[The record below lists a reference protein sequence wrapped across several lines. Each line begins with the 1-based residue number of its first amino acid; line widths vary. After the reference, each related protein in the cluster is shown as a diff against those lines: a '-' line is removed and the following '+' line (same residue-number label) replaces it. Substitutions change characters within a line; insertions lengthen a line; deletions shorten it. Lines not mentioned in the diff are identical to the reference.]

1 MLIIMWKS
9 LLILAIS
16 LGVVSA
22 QVSLGNLHAGARHN
36 YNNIH
41 LISDLNG
48 IGKVV
53 IQKELTSGGTLTDI
67 MYFSKLT
74 GSDGTYTTTVPTG
87 MTGCVDPVTS
97 SSVNA
102 GGTIN
107 IPRAGTSAWL
117 NWGNTGGTQ
126 QTANRATAAW
136 DETKWIDI
144 AYCDSTTTLYTI
156 EIKLVNQ
163 LANGNDGA
171 ETTRYFWHMEASFEA
186 SDGTVLA
193 TEEVNSNCPAQFYK
207 DSVAGTYG
215 RCSNCA
221 CPSGYTNLCDGTST
235 TTYSQANDCQGCDC
249 QVGYAAVDSKCS
261 SVATPWPSVC
271 ATDATHAN
279 CGTDFCLPCTCDA
292 PGMVFDK
299 VDCPGTKTYNVWLVE
314 KHEDVAGAKDGAGA
328 DESGGHC
335 RTCQCSTR
343 GYYIDPAVC
352 SSFGNQ
358 GGTYAGV
365 TYNNDGDYQNWVDAH
380 CYPCSCGDKDRAAAT
395 ASTFEGYYVS
405 TEVGQCDGAWIT
417 HVRGQLKSAAGELL
431 SSITQQPGSGVADN
445 TYTGLASSDDNTYA
459 SGAVFSVTVAS
470 GSVTGITAT
479 SVGQNYV
486 ERDIITISK
495 SQFGISACDITS
507 GGRETDNSKCEAAA
521 STWTGASCSI
531 TTGGRGASETTCE
544 AAAGTWTQYTS
555 AASSTSTTK
564 IACPANGVCVQGE
577 DFVTSVTDS
586 TYVYGYFLASVF
598 SCEDVPSQSYYTL
611 TKAECA
617 HKHGTVTKVPSNNCP
632 ANSGDWCEAGSWASW
647 PKGCFSNGGNTYWTA
662 AAGSTSSGSEFGS
675 SQPGT
680 CKVKACT
687 ANAAGVC
694 WPTGG
699 ASTVSAESFDSSSTT
714 ATTSFNLEG
723 GWVSTTLSAAT
734 DGGTYTTAS
743 SIQFTL
749 AASCSNTQYTS
760 TTACTTPGTW
770 TDAGC
775 AVADYTTENAC
786 VTQGTWSTS
795 NVPAADIIITAK
807 STDIQA
813 GTATAP
819 HGGVNPTAAD
829 GAGSGNNQHNTP
841 VAGQI
846 WAPLAQDG
854 INVATF
860 ANNDGW
866 CRECACYTGLATT
879 SILGDVR
886 GGASPVAGSYFT
898 SSLCPSGKPQ
908 AAGGTGTRLD
918 ASSETASQTN
928 GKGWLD
934 YYGDTLQTVGGP
946 ASQACHFADA
956 ANPATGTEWDCTLSG
971 ANKKLHSYDAA
982 GDGYFINSATGKC
995 DGKTGY
1001 TDLATAA
1008 TACCTACS
1016 CSSGQFIDASSGIC
1030 DGDTVHAVSSGS
1042 QPTNACVDCSCA
1054 VGQYFDLSICDGG
1067 HPSDSTGSQATV
1079 GSCTSSC
1086 NPGFQK
1092 GTSTTT
1098 VFTDL
1103 TAPNDDDGR
1112 VCRDCSCVAGDYINT
1127 ASGKCDG
1134 STGFDSK
1141 KFETGT
1147 SAVIEAARKAALNS
1161 HRTSVCNTCNCDRG
1175 GTLVTTAGGLTASYT
1190 SGTKTSTTN
1199 ALVATGVIVSEDNNI
1214 ALSVTYNADSTDLS
1228 AVTVTTAGATIHYIG
1243 GTLTTTN
1250 LVSKGGAAELVF
1262 TLVANDLTRTDRTA
1276 IIDKYSYIN
1285 TGICNGFKINNAPD
1299 NTPSVGCTACAC
1311 GSKSNAGVGWYIDQS
1326 LCEGTDTYDDTSVTA
1341 TDTYCKQCHTK
1352 CSLGQYVNTDVCD
1365 GTNPGS
1371 VSNADGSQIVDG
1383 CKDCSCSAGNYIE
1396 TRDSPYDFG
1405 SNTAD
1410 KPETSTGSLTDT
1422 AFTTARTAG
1431 TAVDVSCDGKYQYS
1445 ASLNS
1450 GNGHASACVDCT
1462 DLCTTAIQGT
1472 AKYVDSSAGKCDG
1485 STNGARSSTATSPA
1499 TVLSVNMP
1507 TGGCG
1512 SCDCVAGQYIDMQ
1525 YCNADVVS
1533 ATQPSAATRCN
1544 DCKCSS
1550 GQWIDYQNADSNEAD
1565 LYSARGVA
1573 AEGGVG
1579 AGAAGAGDCLGT
1591 EIGTTETGTL
1601 GYYVTKSGQNNYNV
1615 ATATTKAGVAPS
1627 QPTAANNGPIAPY
1640 YCITNTVA
1648 DHCAVGDKLTATT
1661 SDGLLDTTCT
1671 KLKTGEQCPTSALV
1685 DCEGKCGGT
1694 SLSCP
1699 NMYGYTTAY
1708 KDSADTC
1715 EHRCVK
1721 WRGDL
1726 REEFREYLVTDVANT
1741 AICDLL
1747 RQSATLDLTSVCC
1760 SGAQSTWTTNCEAV
1774 P

>member
-22 QVSLGNLHAGARHN
+22 QVYLGNLHAGARHN

-53 IQKELTSGGTLTDI
+53 IQKELTSGTLTDI

-193 TEEVNSNCPAQFYK
+193 TEEVNSNCPAEFYK

-235 TTYSQANDCQGCDC
+235 TTYSQANDCQSCEC
-249 QVGYAAVDSKCS
+249 QVGYAAVDSKCI
-261 SVATPWPSVC
+261 SVASGAWPSEC

-299 VDCPGTKTYNVWLVE
+299 VDCPGTKTYNTWLVE

-365 TYNNDGDYQNWVDAH
+365 TYNDDGDYQDWVDAH

-431 SSITQQPGSGVADN
+431 SSITQQPGAGAADG

-479 SVGQNYV
+479 SVGSNYV

-495 SQFGISACDITS
+495 TEFGISSCDQS
-507 GGRETDNSKCEAAA
+507 GGRETNQAVCTAAA
-521 STWTGASCSI
+521 STWNAAACDQS
-531 TTGGRGASETTCE
+531 GGRETNQATCT
-544 AAAGTWTQYTS
+544 AAAGTW
-555 AASSTSTTK
+555 ADN
-564 IACPANGVCVQGE
+564 AC
-577 DFVTSVTDS
+577 SDS
-586 TYVYGYFLASVF
+586 TY
-598 SCEDVPSQSYYTL
+598 
-611 TKAECA
+611 
-617 HKHGTVTKVPSNNCP
+617 
-632 ANSGDWCEAGSWASW
+632 
-647 PKGCFSNGGNTYWTA
+647 
-662 AAGSTSSGSEFGS
+662 
-675 SQPGT
+675 
-680 CKVKACT
+680 
-687 ANAAGVC
+687 
-694 WPTGG
+694 
-699 ASTVSAESFDSSSTT
+699 TT
-714 ATTSFNLEG
+714 
-723 GWVSTTLSAAT
+723 
-734 DGGTYTTAS
+734 
-743 SIQFTL
+743 Q
-749 AASCSNTQYTS
+749 
-760 TTACTTPGTW
+760 TACTTQGTW
-770 TDAGC
+770 TAAHC
-775 AVADYTTENAC
+775 TVSTYTTQAAC
-786 VTQGTWSTS
+786 TTQGTWSTT
-795 NVPAADIIITAK
+795 NEPANDITIALEAG
-807 STDIQA
+807 DIQT

-934 YYGDTLQTVGGP
+934 YYGDTSQTVGGP
-946 ASQACHFADA
+946 ASQACYFADA

-1054 VGQYFDLSICDGG
+1054 AGQYFDLSICDGD
-1067 HPSDSTGSQATV
+1067 HPSDSTGSQVTV

-1092 GTSTTT
+1092 GTSTAT

-1147 SAVIEAARKAALNS
+1147 SAEIEAARKAALNS

-1175 GTLVTTAGGLTASYT
+1175 GTLVTTAGALTASYT
-1190 SGTKTSTTN
+1190 SGAKTSTTD
-1199 ALVATGVIVSEDNNI
+1199 ALVATGVIVSEDSNL

-1341 TDTYCKQCHTK
+1341 ADTYCKQCHTK

-1365 GTNPGS
+1365 GSNPGS

-1383 CKDCSCSAGNYIE
+1383 CKDCSCAAGNYIE

-1472 AKYVDSSAGKCDG
+1472 AKYVDSSSGKCDG

-1550 GQWIDYQNADSNEAD
+1550 GQWIDYQNADSNEGD
-1565 LYSARGVA
+1565 LYAARGVA

-1648 DHCAVGDKLTATT
+1648 DHCAAGDKLTATT

-1671 KLKTGEQCPTSALV
+1671 KLKSGEQCPTAALV
-1685 DCEGKCGGT
+1685 DCAGKCGGT

-1747 RQSATLDLTSVCC
+1747 RQSATLDLTSDCC